1 MSSLY
6 RVVGILLLAFT
17 VISSSVYVLDQRH
30 SALVLQFGDPIAQH
44 MDPGLKFKIPL
55 LQNVI
60 MFDKRIQH
68 LSFSPDESTEVMA
81 MDQKTMKLDA
91 FAKYR
96 ITDPLKFY
104 QSVQTEQKLKMRIGS
119 VIESSIREVIGT
131 VLFIDV
137 LGSKRDQITARITD
151 LVKKQAKNFGIE
163 ILDVRIIRVNLPDK
177 ARSSVYQRMRTERQ
191 KEAMEIRA
199 TGSEEANIV
208 KANAERER
216 TILLAEAKKT
226 SEIIKGA
233 GDAAAVEIFANAAN
247 KDPKFFSFYRSLQ
260 AYENVFNTNGS
271 SIVLSSDSPFMK
283 HFGGNNSASYGSAA
297 PSGN

>member
-1 MSSLY
+1 MNNLY
-6 RVVGILLLAFT
+6 RLMGILFAVFILL
-17 VISSSVYVLDQRH
+17 SSSVYVLDQRH
-30 SALVLQFGDPIAQH
+30 SSLVLQFGDPIAQH

-55 LQNVI
+55 LQNVVI
-60 MFDKRIQH
+60 FDKRIQH

-96 ITDPLKFY
+96 IIDPLKFY

-131 VLFIDV
+131 VLFIDI
-137 LGSKRDQITARITD
+137 LGNKRDQITARITD

-199 TGSEEANIV
+199 TGSEEANIIR
-208 KANAERER
+208 ATAERER

-226 SEIIKGA
+226 SEILKGT
-233 GDAAAVEIFANAAN
+233 GDAAATEIFASAAN
-247 KDPKFFSFYRSLQ
+247 KDPKFFSFYRSLK
-260 AYENVFNTNGS
+260 AYENSFASNNS

-283 HFGGNNSASYGSAA
+283 HFGGSNSTSYGDNAK
-297 PSGN
+297 